1 MDSFKVSDEGGGIIR
16 VDAQTRL
23 MRKPMANAI
32 CDEVDR
38 VVVDYDQFKILM
50 NMGAISKGTP
60 AAGFYVLR
68 SMKKYPLQATA
79 MFGANGFMRGMART
93 VLGLA
98 RFRNF
103 DLFEQEAI
111 ARDWLERVDGTPAT
125 QPSPPQPSVKRLAL
139 PAAVVSAATALALRA
154 RRRRKARA
162 SEAHSG

>member
-38 VVVDYDQFKILM
+38 AVVDYDEFKILM
-50 NMGAISKGTP
+50 NMGAISRGTP

-103 DLFEQEAI
+103 DLFEEEAI
-111 ARDWLERVDGTPAT
+111 ARDWLERVNGAPVA
-125 QPSPPQPSVKRLAL
+125 PGPPPRTILKRLAI
-139 PAAVVSAATALALRA
+139 PAGLAATTALVVRA
-154 RRRRKARA
+154 RRHRGRP
-162 SEAHSG
+162 G

>member
-1 MDSFKVSDEGGGIIR
+1 MDSFKVSDEGDGIIR

-38 VVVDYDQFKILM
+38 AVVDYDEFKILM
-50 NMGAISKGTP
+50 NMGAISRGTP

-103 DLFEQEAI
+103 DLFEEEAV
-111 ARDWLERVDGTPAT
+111 ARDWLERLNGAPA
-125 QPSPPQPSVKRLAL
+125 SPGPPPRTILKRLAL
-139 PAAVVSAATALALRA
+139 PAGLAATTALALRA
-154 RRRRKARA
+154 RRHLR
-162 SEAHSG
+162 HPG

>member
-38 VVVDYDQFKILM
+38 VVADYDQFKILM

-68 SMKKYPLQATA
+68 SMKKYPLRATA

-103 DLFEQEAI
+103 DLFEEEAI
-111 ARDWLERVDGTPAT
+111 ARDWLERVDGAT
-125 QPSPPQPSVKRLAL
+125 AVHPPPPRANLKRLGLPFAAL
-139 PAAVVSAATALALRA
+139 AATVLALRA
-154 RRRRKARA
+154 RRR
-162 SEAHSG
+162 SAHSG

>member
-38 VVVDYDQFKILM
+38 TVVDYDEFKILM
-50 NMGAISKGTP
+50 NMGAISRGTP

-98 RFRNF
+98 RFQNF
-103 DLFEQEAI
+103 DLFEEEAI
-111 ARDWLERVDGTPAT
+111 ARDWLKRVNGAPVAAA
-125 QPSPPQPSVKRLAL
+125 SPPRALVKRVAVPAGLLAL
-139 PAAVVSAATALALRA
+139 TAALVVRSC
-154 RRRRKARA
+154 RRR
-162 SEAHSG
+162 GQTG

>member
-38 VVVDYDQFKILM
+38 VVADYDQFKILM

-68 SMKKYPLQATA
+68 SMKKYPLRATA

-103 DLFEQEAI
+103 DLFEEEAI
-111 ARDWLERVDGTPAT
+111 ARDWLERVDGAT
-125 QPSPPQPSVKRLAL
+125 AVHPPPPRANLKRLGLPFAAL
-139 PAAVVSAATALALRA
+139 AATVLAVRA
-154 RRRRKARA
+154 RRR
-162 SEAHSG
+162 SAHSG